1 MKVLRIKAQKMSET
15 HPYAYIIM
23 ILRSDVFVN
32 RNPAI

>member
-1 MKVLRIKAQKMSET
+1 MKVLRNKAQKMSET
-15 HPYAYIIM
+15 HPYAYTIM